1 MYNNYHYR
9 FLIIIIFLVL
19 AVLTSVLIYTK
30 AINSPII
37 TGSLMTKASSS
48 PTPVK
53 PTFGSLTIKNSD
65 DTTRH
70 PVTDYLKLDI
80 LADTNQIDVVG
91 YDLIIKFDTESFE
104 VIQVDSV
111 LSDFSLF
118 KMKGGNK
125 LTITGTKKLDATGT
139 NLLTN
144 KKIVTLTLKP
154 QKTGKFNFQLLS
166 DFGKEKTQLVDTG
179 SNVYYPKLNNIEIEI
194 Y

>member
-1 MYNNYHYR
+1 MNHSHHYR
-9 FLIIIIFLVL
+9 FLIIIIFFVL
-19 AVLTSVLIYTK
+19 AILTSVLIYSK

-37 TGSLMTKASSS
+37 TGSLMTKVQKT
-48 PTPVK
+48 PTPAK
-53 PTFGSLTIKNSD
+53 PTFGTLTIKNSD

-80 LADTNQIDVVG
+80 FADANQIDVVG
-91 YDLIIKFDTESFE
+91 YDIIIKFDTKSLE
-104 VIQVDSV
+104 VIQIDSV
-111 LSDFSLF
+111 LSDFNLF
-118 KMKGGNK
+118 KMKGENK
-125 LTITGTKKLDATGT
+125 LTITATKKLDATGT

-166 DFGKEKTQLVDTG
+166 DFGREKTQLVDTG
-179 SNVYYPKLNNIEIEI
+179 SNVYYPKLNNIEIEN